1 MWVGLVAVEQC
12 PCFSLG
18 VAHRRALRV
27 YEDSLEPLG
36 LTVPQAHGLFALYA
50 RDGRS
55 AKDLARELQV
65 DAATMTPLLDRL
77 EKHMLVRRCP
87 DPGDRRATRVCL
99 QERAHRLRPAL
110 EAAWTESAQR
120 VSALFSADEY
130 HTLMS
135 LLHRLSHAPPGE
147 STRKETDD
155 ETV

>member
-1 MWVGLVAVEQC
+1 MEHC

-18 VAHRRALRV
+18 VAHRRSLRV
-27 YEDSLEPLG
+27 YEDALLPLG
-36 LTVPQAHGLFALYA
+36 FTVPQAHGLFVLYA

-77 EKHMLVRRCP
+77 EKRGLVRRCP
-87 DPGDRRATRVCL
+87 DPDDRRATRVCL
-99 QERAHRLRPAL
+99 EERAHRLRPAL
-110 EAAWTESAQR
+110 EAALTEAAQR

-130 HTLMS
+130 HTLLS
-135 LLHRLSHAPPGE
+135 LLHRLSHVAPGE
-147 STRKETDD
+147 STRKETDN